1 MSALRSA
8 ATGAASRWVPVV
20 VWAGVISL
28 LSSEA
33 FSGDHTGGLLL
44 PVLQMLLPGASADAL
59 LALHALARKLAHVVE
74 YAILAVLAVRALDHS
89 GRPTIQ
95 VAATSLALCVAWAVL
110 DETRQ
115 TFVPNRVGSPV
126 DVAIDAAGA
135 FLGVAARLGAR
146 VLSAGRRSPA

>member
-1 MSALRSA
+1 MSPPRRA
-8 ATGAASRWVPVV
+8 AGPVARWLPVV

-44 PVLQMLLPGASADAL
+44 PVLQTLLPGASPATL
-59 LALHALARKLAHVVE
+59 LALHAITRKLAHVTE
-74 YAILAVLAVRALDHS
+74 YAILAVLVVRALARP
-89 GRPTIQ
+89 GRSMLQ
-95 VAATSLALCVAWAVL
+95 LAATSLVLCVAWAVI

-135 FLGVAARLGAR
+135 VLGMAASLGAR
-146 VLSAGRRSPA
+146 ALSAGRRSPA

>member
-8 ATGAASRWVPVV
+8 AGPVSRWLPVA
-20 VWAGVISL
+20 VWAGIISL

-44 PVLQMLLPGASADAL
+44 PLLQLVLPGASADTL
-59 LALHALARKLAHVVE
+59 LALHAITRKLAHVVE

-89 GRPTIQ
+89 GRSTAR
-95 VAATSLALCVAWAVL
+95 VAVASLVLCVAWAVL

-135 FLGVAARLGAR
+135 VLGVAARLGAR
-146 VLSAGRRSPA
+146 ALSAGRRSPA